1 MPRTPPKAP
10 KNRLYLDNAATSFPK
25 PPGVAEAVANYMTEV
40 GASPGRGAYA
50 ESRTGASVIADCRE
64 LIADLIGLPTPER
77 IIFTLNCTDALNM
90 AIKGVVFKALRGG
103 RRPYLITTPLDHNS
117 VLRPYN
123 ALAER
128 GWADWSCLHAD
139 PESGLVDPDE
149 LRRAIRTE
157 TALVS
162 LVHASNV
169 TGVLQPIDE
178 LVKVCREAGVPVL
191 IDAAQSAGHLP
202 INMAELGADFLAFP
216 GHKGLLGPLGTGVL
230 AIRPGAETLLDT
242 WREGGTGSASE
253 QDTQPEDLPDRFEP
267 GSHNTPAIAGLACA
281 LRWLHERGIDRIR
294 AHELE
299 LIERVLDRLPEAQ
312 AAGYRLLGPPTS
324 QQDPAQR
331 VAVFSFAHESVDP
344 HELAD
349 RLEHDHAVLVRA
361 GIHCA
366 PRAHETHATIS
377 TGALRLS
384 FGPFNTPDDA
394 DRAMDALIEI
404 EATLTRAPI
413 PTSAPATG

>member
-1 MPRTPPKAP
+1 MAP
-10 KNRLYLDNAATSFPK
+10 QNRLYLDNAATSFPK
-25 PPGVAEAVANYMTEV
+25 PPGVAEAVARYMTEV

-64 LIADLIGLPTPER
+64 LIADLIGLKTPER
-77 IIFTLNCTDALNM
+77 VIFTLNCTDALNM
-90 AIKGVVFKALRGG
+90 AIKGVVFKALRYGS
-103 RRPYLITTPLDHNS
+103 RPHLITTPLDHNS
-117 VLRPYN
+117 VLRPFN

-128 GWADWSCLHAD
+128 GWADWTCLHAD
-139 PESGLVDPDE
+139 PETGLVDPND

-169 TGVLQPIDE
+169 SGVLQPIDE

-191 IDAAQSAGHLP
+191 IDAAQSVGHLQ
-202 INMAELGADFLAFP
+202 IDIAEIGADFLAFP

-242 WREGGTGSASE
+242 WREGGTGSVSE
-253 QDTQPEDLPDRFEP
+253 QDTQPEGLPDRFEP

-281 LRWLHERGIDRIR
+281 LRWLHEQGVDRIR

-299 LIERVLDRLPEAQ
+299 LIERVLERLPEAQ
-312 AAGYRLLGPPTS
+312 LAGFRLLGPQSPG
-324 QQDPAQR
+324 QR
-331 VAVFSFAHESVDP
+331 VAVFSFAHESADP

-349 RLEHDHAVLVRA
+349 RLEDDHAVLVRA

-394 DRAMDALIEI
+394 DRAMDALVKVG
-404 EATLTRAPI
+404 EATLTRGPI

>member
-1 MPRTPPKAP
+1 MPPAPPKTK

-25 PPGVAEAVANYMTEV
+25 PPGVAEAVARYMTEV

-64 LIADLIGLPTPER
+64 LIADLIGLKTPKR

-90 AIKGVVFKALRGG
+90 AIKGVVFNALRSG
-103 RRPYLITTPLDHNS
+103 RRPHLVTTPLDHNS

-128 GWADWSCLHAD
+128 GWAEWSCLRAD
-139 PESGLVDPDE
+139 PETGLVDPRD
-149 LRRAIRTE
+149 LRRAIRPE

-169 TGVLQPIDE
+169 SGVLQPIDE
-178 LVKVCREAGVPVL
+178 LVTVCRKAGVPVL

-202 INMAELGADFLAFP
+202 IDMEKLGADFLAFP

-230 AIRPGAETLLDT
+230 AIRPGAEHLLDT
-242 WREGGTGSASE
+242 WREGGTGSVSE
-253 QDTQPEDLPDRFEP
+253 QDTQPDDLPDRFEP
-267 GSHNTPAIAGLACA
+267 GSHNTPAIAGLAHA
-281 LRWLHERGIDRIR
+281 LRWLHEQGVDAIR

-299 LIERVLDRLPEAQ
+299 LIGRVLDRLPEAQ
-312 AAGYRLLGPPTS
+312 AAGYRLLGPQHPT
-324 QQDPAQR
+324 QQR
-331 VAVFSFAHESVDP
+331 VAVFSFAHESADP

-384 FGPFNTPDDA
+384 FGPFNTVDGA
-394 DRAMDALIEI
+394 DRAMDAMI
-404 EATLTRAPI
+404 EAAATVSCAQI
-413 PTSAPATG
+413 PTSAPATR